1 MRQTTI
7 KATINVGENMN
18 RLLYVLRAVV
28 IIVFLV
34 SWQNSTLEV
43 NDTEIKFKAD
53 GSNAG
58 I

>member
-1 MRQTTI
+1 
-7 KATINVGENMN
+7 MN